1 MTMAENTS
9 DQDRAAETPPAD
21 HRPQPRYG
29 ELAPEGWSWKPPQE
43 DNPPAASAPVSAPV
57 TPTPAAQRSA
67 IRPGPAAPGTAPGW
81 DRPVTLSLL
90 IFGLLATFWTIASLG
105 SMTTVLQT
113 FYTEADLG
121 RYSPAPLVESL
132 VIAGSISQVVIWVTA
147 TVISVMLL
155 IRSRRAFY
163 VPLVG
168 GVVAFVA
175 VFAVMM
181 IIVLNDSTLLDYYG
195 RP

>member
-1 MTMAENTS
+1 MAENTS
-9 DQDRAAETPPAD
+9 DQGPAAETPPAD
-21 HRPQPRYG
+21 PRPQPRYG

-43 DNPPAASAPVSAPV
+43 ETPPAASAVVSAPIA
-57 TPTPAAQRSA
+57 PAPATERSGH
-67 IRPGPAAPGTAPGW
+67 RPGAAASGTAPGW

-90 IFGLLATFWTIASLG
+90 ILGLLGTFWTIGSLG
-105 SMTTVLQT
+105 TMTAVLQT

-121 RYSPAPLVESL
+121 TYSPSPLVESL
-132 VIAGSISQVVIWVTA
+132 VIAGSISQVVIWLTA
-147 TVISVMLL
+147 TIISVMLL

-175 VFAVMM
+175 VFAIMM